1 MIENRILEASP
12 KLQAGHSM
20 KQMNITFFLIFYLEL
35 YVRNQPGINFVRFE
49 LGNVISW
56 NESLIGSW
64 LGQTKT
70 KSFPSTKRNIFFGVR
85 RNFFGTCRGGENL
98 YIGKRQFGME

>member
-1 MIENRILEASP
+1 
-12 KLQAGHSM
+12 M
-20 KQMNITFFLIFYLEL
+20 KQMHITIFLIFYLEL

-49 LGNVISW
+49 LEIVISW
-56 NESLIGSW
+56 NGPLVGSW

-85 RNFFGTCRGGENL
+85 RIFSGTCRGGENL